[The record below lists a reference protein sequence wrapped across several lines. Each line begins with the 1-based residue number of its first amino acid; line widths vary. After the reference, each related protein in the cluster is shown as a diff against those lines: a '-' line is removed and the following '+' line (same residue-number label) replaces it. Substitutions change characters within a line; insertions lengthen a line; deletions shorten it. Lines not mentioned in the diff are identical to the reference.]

1 MWYVLLGWLSSR
13 CHWLNQ
19 VYGLMESRSGNGQA
33 RHWMRETRL
42 LNGSLT
48 SSGNLAA
55 WCALMKVP
63 TINQEDAAI
72 RSQPRKT
79 MMKFRSAEALEL
91 NTTTTKYKGQ
101 PYLGQILVCE
111 DQTNKGKIV
120 SVGDIIDVEK
130 MANTPLHV
138 AASHNSVEV
147 VKFLL
152 NFARPETVDLEPKN
166 RMIKMERNLLKPV
179 VMKLQRFFSLTGLP
193 PKAKKIME

>member
-1 MWYVLLGWLSSR
+1 MAELKVSLAKPGLRSDGVSVWEWSGSALDEGDETAKWFTDFLGKPSCLVRFNEGTHYQS
-13 CHWLNQ
+13 
-19 VYGLMESRSGNGQA
+19 
-33 RHWMRETRL
+33 
-42 LNGSLT
+42 
-48 SSGNLAA
+48 
-55 WCALMKVP
+55 
-63 TINQEDAAI
+63 EDAAI
-72 RSQPRKT
+72 GSQPRKT

-101 PYLGQILVCE
+101 
-111 DQTNKGKIV
+111 
-120 SVGDIIDVEK
+120 

-193 PKAKKIME
+193 PKPKKIME